1 VPPEL
6 TLRQQV
12 LLSFLAASDEESAL
26 DPVRVM
32 KGLFLIDQEAPREWL
47 PVDARYVFEPYLY
60 GPFSTDV
67 YRDLDHLTGLGYAV
81 LDLRTGRSW
90 TVTPSGRAL
99 ATSTSN
105 HLPAGLRT
113 YIREVRTFVSS
124 ASFRD
129 LLNAVY
135 ERYPH
140 FATKSVFRR

>member
-1 VPPEL
+1 
-6 TLRQQV
+6 V
-12 LLSFLAASDEESAL
+12 LLSFLAAADEDSAL

-60 GPFSTDV
+60 GPFSMDI
-67 YRDLDHLTGLGYAV
+67 YRDLEHLTGLGYAV
-81 LDLRTGRSW
+81 LDLRSGRSW
-90 TVTPSGRAL
+90 AITQPGRAL
-99 ATSTSN
+99 AASVSN
-105 HLPAGLRT
+105 NLPAGLRN
-113 YIREVRTFVSS
+113 YIRRVRTFVSS
-124 ASFRD
+124 TSFRD